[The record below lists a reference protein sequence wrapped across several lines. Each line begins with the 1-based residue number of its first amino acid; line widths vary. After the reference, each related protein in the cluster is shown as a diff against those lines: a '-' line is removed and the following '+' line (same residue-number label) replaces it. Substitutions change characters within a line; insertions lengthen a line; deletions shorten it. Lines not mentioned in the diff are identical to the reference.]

1 MAKANKIRIKLKAF
15 DHKLLDASAAKIVA
29 AAKGIY
35 SFVEFLIYCNKFP
48 AYALFPYVMF

>member
-1 MAKANKIRIKLKAF
+1 MAEPRGADGSFCKNKIF
-15 DHKLLDASAAKIVA
+15 A

-48 AYALFPYVMF
+48 AYALFPYVMFKKIALKR